1 MNNSFSQILDEA
13 KLKRKGHLK
22 SINLATL
29 AYTVVIVLLSLPSF
43 IIEQMNVSE
52 SSIVLASIF
61 FDGFLKSLIGLPIL
75 MGVCCMGLARARDQS
90 NSVKSIFGHYNKM
103 WKLFGYTLLYWV
115 TLSLI
120 FFPVGFLAYFA
131 ASNEA
136 LPLVY
141 ILVTLVC
148 LLFIYLNVQL
158 LFTSLLIV
166 DKGLGVFAALKH
178 SMRTVRRTHSFWLI
192 VRGYLIFLL
201 WSVLALFTLGIAYFW
216 IIPRFIIA
224 YGIIYRE
231 LFDNE
236 APATATVDSL
246 NEGPLAKYA

>member
-1 MNNSFSQILDEA
+1 MNNSISQILDEA

-29 AYTVVIVLLSLPSF
+29 AYTVVIVLLSLPRL

-61 FDGFLKSLIGLPIL
+61 FDGFLNPLIGLPIL
-75 MGVCCMGLARARDQS
+75 MGVFCMGLARARDQA
-90 NSVKSIFGHYNKM
+90 NPVKSIFGHFNKM

-115 TLSLI
+115 AILLVTVA
-120 FFPVGFLAYFA
+120 FGFLAYLA
-131 ASNEA
+131 KSNEA

-141 ILVTLVC
+141 VLVTLAC

-201 WSVLALFTLGIAYFW
+201 WSFLALFTLGIAYFW
-216 IIPRFIIA
+216 IMPRFIIA

-236 APATATVDSL
+236 TPTTDSVDATND
-246 NEGPLAKYA
+246 GPLAKYA